1 MTKAAPAGATPETV
15 GPFADKVLRYAPS
28 AAFQSSWAVASA
40 GFQSAGTSQ
49 DTCMPG
55 ITGQPVH
62 TPCRQPIRVVSW
74 KSATTVSPVRGLTT
88 MVPVMANQWSV
99 PLLSLCAAAW

>member
-1 MTKAAPAGATPETV
+1 
-15 GPFADKVLRYAPS
+15 
-28 AAFQSSWAVASA
+28 
-40 GFQSAGTSQ
+40 
-49 DTCMPG
+49 MPG

-62 TPCRQPIRVVSW
+62 TPCRQPIRVFSW